1 MEDLKK
7 EIEYLRE
14 IIAKQEELIR
24 ELQRNK
30 QHNPLYPTQQYPWV
44 NPYIEEPYR
53 PTRIWYLNDS
63 NNLNMQGQ

>member
-30 QHNPLYPTQQYPWV
+30 QYNPWYPPQQYPWV
-44 NPYIEEPYR
+44 DPYKEEPYR
-53 PTRIWYLNDS
+53 PMKIWYSNGS